1 MHEVEREVLVP
12 GTPEETWRAV
22 VESDWLGEDVR
33 IDPRPDG
40 EVSVRDPAGE
50 ESSDHPA
57 GEESPSDPAGQDR
70 VRHGFVEEADPPH
83 RLVFWWSEPGY
94 EGSRVEITLE
104 REEEGTRVRVVES
117 RPLAI
122 LDAYGTD
129 LGAAIGIRGPQ
140 ALAAA

>member
-40 EVSVRDPAGE
+40 EVGVRD
-50 ESSDHPA
+50 PA

-83 RLVFWWSEPGY
+83 RLVFWWSEPGD

-104 REEEGTRVRVVES
+104 HEDEGTRVRVVES

-129 LGAAIGIRGPQ
+129 LGTAIGIRGPQ

>member
-1 MHEVEREVLVP
+1 MHEVERETVVP
-12 GTPEETWRAV
+12 ETPEEVWRAV

-40 EVSVRDPAGE
+40 EVSTGGGDGA
-50 ESSDHPA
+50 
-57 GEESPSDPAGQDR
+57 
-70 VRHGFVEEADPPH
+70 RHGFVEEADPPH
-83 RLVFWWSEPGY
+83 HLVFWWSDPSD

-104 REEEGTRVRVVES
+104 EVDEGTRVRVVES

-129 LGAAIGIRGPQ
+129 LGSAIGARGPQ
-140 ALAAA
+140 ALAAV